1 MRRLFVPL
9 LLLLLP
15 LHGQADGTTAA
26 TVPVPDTADSQAG
39 ALFAADWE
47 WRLQTQPELATALG
61 DGRFNHLLA
70 DTSLAASVAANEHD
84 RHALEQARQLE
95 RAALGAANRLSLE
108 VFIDQKARRLKAA
121 AFYPY
126 RYAPLTN
133 QDGLH
138 LTLPRLVV
146 QMPFVSEADYRAYL
160 ARLDAIPAH
169 VDGLIEQ
176 MREGQKLGWSA
187 PKSALRQL
195 PALLRQLRES
205 VPGGVLAAPFREMVA
220 TIPATTRAELAAA
233 GEAALRQR
241 VVPAL
246 QKLEDTVRQE
256 ALPAARDTVGIM
268 AVPGGTEYYQ
278 FLLTDSTGLTPQAVH
293 ALGLKE
299 VARLR
304 AEMTAAIARTGFKGD
319 FARFAAFA
327 NSDARLFATDAEQL
341 LRRYRRQ
348 LARASTAAG
357 RLFEHVPAEPLEVR
371 AMQDGADDQG
381 AVYYEAASALRA
393 AAIVVNTS
401 RLHTRPLWETESL
414 VLHEG
419 VPGHHLQ
426 VSRAREL
433 AELPAFRRYG
443 WNAPFGEGWALYCES
458 LGPALGFYT
467 EPFSDFGRLNGEA
480 LRAARLVID
489 SGLHALG
496 WSRQQAIDY
505 LNANTANN
513 SADNEIEVDRSIA
526 APAQALSYKLGQ
538 LRIKALREK
547 VQASLGERFDLR
559 RFHGA
564 LLDNGALPL
573 TLLEQQVERALRAT
587 PASAVKAATPPPP
600 LSPPLSP

>member
-1 MRRLFVPL
+1 MRPL
-9 LLLLLP
+9 LVPSLLLCLLLP
-15 LHGQADGTTAA
+15 LHGHADGTTAA
-26 TVPVPDTADSQAG
+26 VTPAPESADSAAR

-61 DGRFNHLLA
+61 DSRFNHLLA
-70 DTSLAASVAANEHD
+70 DTSLAASVAANDHEK
-84 RHALEQARQLE
+84 RVLEQARQLD
-95 RAALGAANRLSLE
+95 ASQLGGANRLSLA
-108 VFIDQKARRLKAA
+108 VFIEQKARRVKAA

-126 RYAPLTN
+126 RYAVLTN

-146 QMPFVSEADYRAYL
+146 QMPFSSESDYRAYL
-160 ARLDAIPAH
+160 ARLDAVPAH

-176 MREGQKLGWSA
+176 MREAQKLGWSA
-187 PKSALRQL
+187 PKTALRQL

-205 VPGGVLAAPFREMVA
+205 VPGGVLAAPFREIVA
-220 TIPATTRAELAAA
+220 TIPAAMRAELTSA

-241 VVPAL
+241 VMPAL
-246 QKLEDTVRQE
+246 QKLEDYVRQE
-256 ALPAARDTVGIM
+256 ALPAARGTVGIM
-268 AVPGGTEYYQ
+268 GVPGGTEYYQ
-278 FLLTDSTGLTPQAVH
+278 FLLSDSTELTPLAVH
-293 ALGLKE
+293 ALGVKE
-299 VARLR
+299 VARIR

-319 FARFAAFA
+319 LVRFAAFA
-327 NSDARLFATDAEQL
+327 NSDPRLFATDAEQL

-348 LARASTAAG
+348 LARASTAAAG
-357 RLFEHVPAEPLEVR
+357 LFEHVPSAPLEVR
-371 AMQDGADDQG
+371 PMQDGADDQG
-381 AVYYEAASALRA
+381 AAYYEAASETRP
-393 AAIVVNTS
+393 AAIVVNTT
-401 RLHTRPLWETESL
+401 RLHSRPLWETAAL

-433 AELPAFRRYG
+433 TELPAFRRHG
-443 WNAPFGEGWALYCES
+443 WNAPFGEGWALYCET
-458 LGPALGFYT
+458 LGPDMGLLID
-467 EPFSDFGRLNGEA
+467 PFSDFGRLNSEA
-480 LRAARLVID
+480 LRAARLVVD

-513 SADNEIEVDRSIA
+513 GADNEIEVERSIA

-547 VQASLGERFDLR
+547 AQASLGERFDLR
-559 RFHGA
+559 RFHSA

-573 TLLEQQVERALRAT
+573 ALLEQQVELQFGRALRAGAVSGVKSAT
-587 PASAVKAATPPPP
+587 PAPP
-600 LSPPLSP
+600 